1 MAIGR
6 KSIVTEVVIPNHSNP
21 AVPFVVKVQAN
32 KHHGICDIIQGPRLP
47 QEVVDEKTKKKKTV
61 MRFFPVRRVGE
72 VLSTFQGRQYDD
84 PNVFEHLEDVLSE
97 TLNTVQA

>member
-6 KSIVTEVVIPNHSNP
+6 KSIVTEVVIPNHP
-21 AVPFVVKVQAN
+21 AVPFVVQAN
-32 KHHGICDIIQGPRLP
+32 KHHGICDIIQGTRLP

-84 PNVFEHLEDVLSE
+84 PNVFKHLEDVLSE

>member
-6 KSIVTEVVIPNHSNP
+6 KSIVTEVVISNYSNP
-21 AVPFVVKVQAN
+21 AVPFVVQAN
-32 KHHGICDIIQGPRLP
+32 KHHGICDIIQGIRLP

-84 PNVFEHLEDVLSE
+84 PNVFKHLEDVLSE

>member
-1 MAIGR
+1 
-6 KSIVTEVVIPNHSNP
+6 
-21 AVPFVVKVQAN
+21 
-32 KHHGICDIIQGPRLP
+32 
-47 QEVVDEKTKKKKTV
+47 

>member
-6 KSIVTEVVIPNHSNP
+6 KSIVTEIVIPNHSNP
-21 AVPFVVKVQAN
+21 TVSFVVQAN
-32 KHHGICDIIQGPRLP
+32 KHHGICDIIQGTRLP